1 MKIDADTLEI
11 LKKLKIN
18 LPYGPAFPL
27 LGVFP
32 KVVTFYSTDTP
43 SAMFITSQF
52 TMARIWKQTNSPST
66 DEYIMKMCCTDTME
80 YYSAVKKNK
89 IMKFESRWIKL
100 KKFILRKVTCF
111 FLSMI
116 SRFKSSDVTIQH
128 GINAKTLKI

>member
-32 KVVTFYSTDTP
+32 KVVTFYSTDAS
-43 SAMFITSQF
+43 SAMIIASQF
-52 TMARIWKQTNSPST
+52 TMASKWKQTNSPST
-66 DEYIMKMCCTDTME
+66 DEYIMKMCCTETME

-89 IMKFESRWIKL
+89 IMKFESRW